1 MVKLRRYCPWNGY
14 CKCGLTGWCFI
25 VLTLNNQFAENKN
38 FSNGCANEFHTELS
52 QSLLQISGHRKP
64 SQLEVMCGVMY
75 APKNSV
81 NGW

>member
-1 MVKLRRYCPWNGY
+1 MN
-14 CKCGLTGWCFI
+14 FI
-25 VLTLNNQFAENKN
+25 QNYRNPYYKYQA
-38 FSNGCANEFHTELS
+38 TE
-52 QSLLQISGHRKP
+52 KP